1 MALNDTLV
9 QINLIAIYRRFLM
22 KTAEYT
28 FFSSTYGID
37 HMLSYKISL
46 SKFKIGILSNI
57 FSFFFNLNLFILI
70 GG

>member
-1 MALNDTLV
+1 MDILLRQKMNKETMALNDTLV

-46 SKFKIGILSNI
+46 SKFKKTEI
-57 FSFFFNLNLFILI
+57 
-70 GG
+70 